1 MAGASSYNLTMRLVC
16 FLTFAGVIGVIGP
29 ASLQA
34 QPTVTT
40 SPQAGVTSYIA
51 HLAGSVNPG
60 GMDTQVWFLWGTY
73 SNMSGSV
80 PTLMQDIGSG
90 TTTANFQAEI
100 SGLSGNTTYYFQAF
114 ASNSSGTGKGA
125 ILSFTTPTA
134 PSVSIAI
141 SNSNNFQQG
150 QTGATYSLTV
160 SNAASAGPTTSTVAV
175 SNTLPSSGL
184 TMVSMTGTNWNCQQ
198 NNCQRDDL
206 LAPGAS
212 YPPITVVVNIASNAP
227 AQVTDT
233 ASVTGPGLYPASA
246 SDLTNIMPLTG
257 EQQFIN
263 SVNTAIGVES
273 AGLSQKVHPLVFSG
287 NLLLANGATITS
299 SRQDVLLDYVDGL
312 KAAGVQRVDLNPA
325 VGSLN
330 DPNATALYDAVVQHI
345 RQLGLQ
351 LGLNP
356 EVNAGEL
363 GNSPTFQDF
372 QTAAMTA
379 YPQLAARYQPDNFV
393 IVHLPT
399 TMAARLG
406 VETQPSDWAGFIQA
420 VAPLIQAASPRTRLG
435 AGDFYNETENTFYE
449 AFVGI
454 PVLDF
459 TTMEIFD
466 DVNFAGYTQ
475 WAEEAHA
482 AADPTHP
489 NGKGVYIDETWAPYY
504 LPSPLPTNWQVQT
517 LDALS
522 LVGSC
527 DADFAAM
534 DTNWLQMIS
543 QFASA
548 NGMEA
553 VSAYTTE
560 DFFQYGTANADKVSE
575 PAYSAEAQQAIL
587 NGQMTA
593 TGQAYAAA
601 SKQFAAPQVVSLSSA
616 SYATLPTV
624 FDPKCGTGSN
634 PCNANATVAPDE
646 LISAFGADLANGSGS
661 STSSPFPTKLAGTTV
676 TLTDSS
682 NTTYN
687 VGMYFASPSQV
698 NYLVPT
704 NALAGPAS
712 ITITSGAGVET
723 SGILLISPVA
733 PGIYTANQDGSGP
746 PAAVAICAG
755 VCSGWPNSQ
764 GNGQFYQYTFA
775 SGCTPGNCMPQALS
789 LGADSDQVI
798 IELYGTGI
806 RHISSLS
813 VLTATVNGQNV
824 PVVYAGAQG
833 QYPGLDQV
841 NVMLP
846 HSLAGSGQVSLVLTV
861 NDTANQVNAA
871 SNAVTLNI
879 M

>member
-1 MAGASSYNLTMRLVC
+1 MRLVC
-16 FLTFAGVIGVIGP
+16 FLLVVSVICAAG
-29 ASLQA
+29 LQA
-34 QPTVTT
+34 QPAVTT
-40 SPQAGVTSYIA
+40 SPEAGLTSYFA

-60 GMDTQVWFLWGTY
+60 GLDTQVWFLWSTY
-73 SNMSGSV
+73 SNMTGSV
-80 PTLMQDIGSG
+80 STLTQDIGSG
-90 TTTANFQAEI
+90 TTVANFQEEI
-100 SGLSGNTTYYFQAF
+100 SGLSGNTKYYYQAV
-114 ASNSSGTGKGA
+114 ASNSLGTGKGA
-125 ILSFTTPTA
+125 IMSFTTPTA
-134 PSVSIAI
+134 PLVSIAI
-141 SNSNNFQQG
+141 TNSSNFAQG
-150 QTGATYSLTV
+150 QTGATYTLTV
-160 SNAASAGPTTSTVAV
+160 SNAASAGPTSGTVV
-175 SNTLPSSGL
+175 VTNTLPSSGV
-184 TMVSMTGTNWNCQQ
+184 TMVSMSGSYWSCQQ
-198 NNCQRDDL
+198 NTCQRNDL
-206 LAPGAS
+206 LGPGAS
-212 YPPITVVVNIASNAP
+212 YPPVTVVVNIASNAP

-233 ASVTGPGLYPASA
+233 ASVTGPGLYPANA
-246 SDLTNIMPLTG
+246 SDLTNINPLTG

-263 SVNTAIGVES
+263 SVNTVIGVEG
-273 AGLSQKVHPLVFSG
+273 AALSPTVHPLVFSG
-287 NLLLANGATITS
+287 NLLAANGATITS

-312 KAAGVQRVDLNPA
+312 KAAGVQRVDLNPG
-325 VGSLN
+325 VGSIN

-351 LGLNP
+351 LALNP
-356 EVNAGEL
+356 EVNTGDL

-372 QTAAMTA
+372 QTAAVAA
-379 YPQLAARYQPDNFV
+379 YPQLAARYQPDDFV

-406 VETQPSDWAGFIQA
+406 VETQPSDWAGLIEA
-420 VAPLIQAASPRTRLG
+420 VAPLIQTASPRTRLG
-435 AGDFYNETENTFYE
+435 AGDFYNETENTFFE
-449 AFVGI
+449 AFLAI
-454 PVLDF
+454 PNLDF
-459 TTMEIFD
+459 MTMEIFD
-466 DVNFAGYTQ
+466 DANFAAYTQ

-504 LPSPLPTNWQVQT
+504 LPSPLPTNWQVET
-517 LDALS
+517 LDTLS
-522 LVGSC
+522 LVGPC

-534 DTNWLQMIS
+534 DTSWLQVIS

-575 PAYSAEAQQAIL
+575 PAYSGEAQQAIL
-587 NGQMTA
+587 NGQITG
-593 TGQAYAAA
+593 TGQAYAAE
-601 SKQFAAPQVVSLSSA
+601 SKKWGVPQAVSLSSA

-624 FDPKCGTGSN
+624 FNPKCGTGSN

-646 LISAFGADLANGSGS
+646 LISAFGADLANASAS
-661 STSSPFPTKLAGTTV
+661 STSSPFPTKLAGTTM

-682 NTTYN
+682 NTSYN
-687 VGMYFASPSQV
+687 VGMYFASSGQV

-704 NALAGPAS
+704 NVLAGPAA
-712 ITITSGAGVET
+712 ITITSGAGVVT
-723 SGILLISPVA
+723 GGILLVSPVS

-746 PAAVAICAG
+746 PAAIAICAG

-775 SGCTPGNCMPQALS
+775 SGCTPGSCTAQTLS
-789 LGADSDQVI
+789 LGASSDQVV

-813 VLTATVNGQNV
+813 ALTATVNGQSV
-824 PVVYAGAQG
+824 PVIYAGAQG

-846 HSLAGSGQVSLVLTV
+846 HSLAGSGQVSLVLTA
-861 NDTANQVNAA
+861 NDTVNNVNAT